1 MIHIFSNCDFCIK
14 ITLIM
19 IEKSNFNNMAMSNPF
34 YDFSKKQKF
43 QKSCFT
49 GGFQQWK
56 KDNFTFLKSL
66 NFFFLIS
73 YPSEAYCMDF

>member
-1 MIHIFSNCDFCIK
+1 
-14 ITLIM
+14 M

-66 NFFFLIS
+66 NFFFSFLTPQRPTVWIFEENES
-73 YPSEAYCMDF
+73 CSRILSKIKIHS